1 MIDFGTIVPA
11 IVVLATEA
19 GESSHQLSGSTLV
32 FSLLAA
38 VALILV
44 NGFFVAYEFA
54 IMAAKRSV
62 FEARAEKGGK
72 IANSALAS
80 LSDLTTQ
87 LAGAQLGITVASL
100 ALGYVGEP
108 AVASVLEGLLDRA
121 LSEGAT
127 RVIGFAI
134 ALTIVAF
141 LHLVVGELIP
151 KNLAIAAPE
160 TMTSWLVLPYRAYLA
175 AVRPFVRFL
184 NWLANVSCRLMGVE
198 PRDELT
204 TSHSV
209 AELASIVANAFEE
222 GALEGESAELLH
234 DALGF
239 AQRPVSEVAT
249 PIADLATVRFGA
261 TPAQAE
267 RVIVASRQ
275 TRLPIA
281 AAARGELRLVGYL
294 HAKDLLAIEP
304 SERFTPIPA
313 SYHRPMVVVRADRP
327 VIDVLRTMRRLRRQ
341 LAVVIGDGEPIG
353 VVSVEQIIRA
363 LVESD
368 RQERV

>member
-1 MIDFGTIVPA
+1 MTDPA
-11 IVVLATEA
+11 MTGALVLATEA
-19 GESSHQLSGSTLV
+19 GHHLSGSTLV
-32 FSLLAA
+32 YSLIAA
-38 VALILV
+38 VVLIFV

-62 FEARAEKGGK
+62 FEARAEKGGRV
-72 IANSALAS
+72 AEAALAS
-80 LSDLTTQ
+80 ISDLTMQ

-108 AVASVLEGLLDRA
+108 AVASLLESMLGSTFSEDVTRIGSFVVA
-121 LSEGAT
+121 LS
-127 RVIGFAI
+127 
-134 ALTIVAF
+134 IVAF
-141 LHLVVGELIP
+141 LHLVVGEMIP
-151 KNLAIAAPE
+151 KNLAIAGAE
-160 TMTSWLVLPYRAYLA
+160 KTTSILVLPYRAYLWC
-175 AVRPFVRFL
+175 VRPFVMFL

-198 PRDELT
+198 PRDELK

-209 AELASIVANAFEE
+209 SELASIVATAFEE
-222 GALEGESAELLH
+222 GALEGDSAELLH

-239 AQRPVSEVAT
+239 AQRPVSDVAT
-249 PIADLATVRFGA
+249 PIADIATVRFGA

-267 RVIVASRQ
+267 RVILNSGQTRVPIVAS
-275 TRLPIA
+275 
-281 AAARGELRLVGYL
+281 ARGQMRLVGYL
-294 HAKDLLAIEP
+294 HAKDLLSIEP

-313 SYHRPMVVVRADRP
+313 GLHRPMVLVRADRP

-341 LAVVIGDGEPIG
+341 LAVVIGDGEPVG

-368 RQERV
+368 LGSVAEPSL

>member
-1 MIDFGTIVPA
+1 MTVTASLLLGSEQV
-11 IVVLATEA
+11 
-19 GESSHQLSGSTLV
+19 SGSTLGW
-32 FSLLAA
+32 SLVAA
-38 VALILV
+38 VLLILV

-62 FEARAEKGGK
+62 FEAKAETGGRV
-72 IANSALAS
+72 AHAALAS
-80 LSDLTTQ
+80 VSDLTMQ
-87 LAGAQLGITVASL
+87 LAGAQLGITIASL

-108 AVASVLEGLLDRA
+108 AVASLLEGALGRV
-121 LSEGAT
+121 LSEEAT
-127 RVIGFAI
+127 RFVGFAV

-141 LHLVVGELIP
+141 LHLVVGEMIP

-160 TMTSWLVLPYRAYLA
+160 ATTSWLVLPYRAYLL
-175 AVRPFVRFL
+175 AVRPFVLFL
-184 NWLANVSCRLMGVE
+184 NWLANISCRLIGVE
-198 PRDELT
+198 PRDELVA
-204 TSHSV
+204 SHSV
-209 AELASIVANAFEE
+209 SELASIVANAFEE

-249 PIADLATVRFGA
+249 PIADIATIRFGA

-267 RVIVASRQ
+267 RVIVTSGQ
-275 TRLPIA
+275 TRLPIVA
-281 AAARGELRLVGYL
+281 PARGQLRLVGYL
-294 HAKDLLAIEP
+294 HAKDLLRIEP
-304 SERFTPIPA
+304 SERFTPLPA
-313 SYHRPMVVVRADRP
+313 SFHRPMVLVRADRP
-327 VIDVLRTMRRLRRQ
+327 VIDVLRMMRRLRRQ

-368 RQERV
+368 QKEGV